1 MNFSL
6 IQKGLFSLREQMR
19 TTFVHLTYFDFVQQ
33 AVVLVGLVQ
42 KLNFAHEMY
51 NLGALGRMMRS
62 FSLYWVFSL

>member
-1 MNFSL
+1 
-6 IQKGLFSLREQMR
+6 MR

-51 NLGALGRMMRS
+51 SLGALGRMMRS